1 MSNWQFQIIKAL
13 RRKTKSSVINDQI
26 CNRRKQMNASRRAA
40 AKNRQGVPHFCGMRS
55 SMLHWLLWPTILC
68 AALRENKQETQA
80 AITDDIMFEWP
91 PLIKTLGC
99 QLYADRIAFMS
110 SVNEIQVPNFS
121 VKSYIPVAVCTLW
134 ELSVVNLWVLCLYH
148 SHFYTYINI
157 FLHGYFPSLFIL
169 CKQEG
174 LTKCLFPHRYKCS
187 NQFPRPRGACSEDSE
202 RTLWVCC
209 PFLSQ

>member
-40 AKNRQGVPHFCGMRS
+40 AKNRQGAQHFCSMRS
-55 SMLHWLLWPTILC
+55 SMLFWLLWPTILC

-99 QLYADRIAFMS
+99 QLYADRITFMS
-110 SVNEIQVPNFS
+110 SVNEIQVPNVS
-121 VKSYIPVAVCTLW
+121 VKSYIPVAVCTFVRTFSGKFVS
-134 ELSVVNLWVLCLYH
+134 SVLISQPLLRVFKYFSTL
-148 SHFYTYINI
+148 I
-157 FLHGYFPSLFIL
+157 FSSSVYP
-169 CKQEG
+169 
-174 LTKCLFPHRYKCS
+174 
-187 NQFPRPRGACSEDSE
+187 
-202 RTLWVCC
+202 V
-209 PFLSQ
+209 